1 MVFSTN
7 QVRQLYVALANGQLT
22 NAGDIKVNKTA
33 DGKQLYFTYVG
44 ALGDTMRSDLIDVDK
59 ITSITIKKASDMAKK
74 RVCHLVTLDSNVNGG
89 TPIAGQDY
97 ILRLL
102 FRQYVGMSEANT
114 MNKYGEVHVSGEMTP
129 SDFYKKMAISIVQNC
144 SKDINNL
151 VEVELQTSSST
162 APVSVTTREAD
173 LDGTYTGILI
183 YEGKL
188 VWRLGRVSQGT
199 IPFECQFVDIV
210 YNGDEVEWG
219 KTSLVHAKDKVLPQ
233 GELIADL
240 EYFCM
245 GERGD
250 IYRNM
255 GWPNAIE
262 TKYLVDPTKLYNI
275 ITIHYHYEG
284 TGLSSDKSEKDI
296 QIAAVASSATDYTL
310 ANAIL
315 GEIKTIT
322 GSTVAALS

>member
-59 ITSITIKKASDMAKK
+59 ITSITIEKASDMAKK
-74 RVCHLVTLDSNVNGG
+74 RVCHLVTLDSTINSGNPV
-89 TPIAGQDY
+89 AGQDY

-162 APVSVTTREAD
+162 VPVSVTTREAD

-188 VWRLGRVSQGT
+188 VWRLGRVAQGT
-199 IPFECQFVDIV
+199 IPFECQFVNIV
-210 YNGDEVEWG
+210 YNREEVEWG
-219 KTSLVHAKDKVLPQ
+219 KTSLVPAKNKVLPQ

-310 ANAIL
+310 ANTIL

>member
-7 QVRQLYVALANGQLT
+7 QVRQLYVALAEGQLV
-22 NAGDIKVNKTA
+22 NAGDLKVSKTN
-33 DGKQLYFTYVG
+33 DGKQLYFNYVG

-59 ITSITIKKASDMAKK
+59 ITSITIKKAADMAKK

-151 VEVELQTSSST
+151 VEVELQTSDSSV
-162 APVSVTTREAD
+162 PVTVATKESA
-173 LDGTYTGILI
+173 LSGTYTGILL

-199 IPFECQFVDIV
+199 IPFECQFVDVV
-210 YNGDEVEWG
+210 YNGDEVKWG
-219 KTSLVHAKDKVLPQ
+219 VTSLVPAKDKVLPQ
-233 GELIADL
+233 GELVADL

-275 ITIHYHYEG
+275 ITIHYYYEG

-296 QIAAVASSATDYTL
+296 QIAVVASSNTDYTL
-310 ANAIL
+310 ANTIL
-315 GEIKTIT
+315 GKIQAIT
-322 GSTVAALS
+322 GTSIAELS

>member
-74 RVCHLVTLDSNVNGG
+74 RVCHLVTLDSNINSGNPV
-89 TPIAGQDY
+89 TGQDY

-114 MNKYGEVHVSGEMTP
+114 MNKYGEVHVSREMTP

-210 YNGDEVEWG
+210 YNGEEVEWG
-219 KTSLVHAKDKVLPQ
+219 KTSLVPAKAKVLPQ

>member
-44 ALGDTMRSDLIDVDK
+44 ALGDTMRSDLIDINK
-59 ITSITIKKASDMAKK
+59 ITSITIEKASDMAKK
-74 RVCHLVTLDSNVNGG
+74 RVCHLVTLDSTINSGNPV
-89 TPIAGQDY
+89 TGQDY

-114 MNKYGEVHVSGEMTP
+114 MNKYGEVHINTDMSA

-162 APVSVTTREAD
+162 VPVSVTTREAD

-210 YNGDEVEWG
+210 YNGEEVEWG

>member
-7 QVRQLYVALANGQLT
+7 QVRQLYVALANGHLT

-44 ALGDTMRSDLIDVDK
+44 AMGDTMRSDLIDIDK

-74 RVCHLVTLDSNVNGG
+74 RVCHLVTLDSTINSGNPV
-89 TPIAGQDY
+89 TGQDY

-114 MNKYGEVHVSGEMTP
+114 MNKYGEVHVNTDMSA

-162 APVSVTTREAD
+162 VPVSVTTREAD

-199 IPFECQFVDIV
+199 IPFECQFVNIV
-210 YNGDEVEWG
+210 YNGEEVEWG

>member
-22 NAGDIKVNKTA
+22 NAGDIKVNKTT

-74 RVCHLVTLDSNVNGG
+74 RVCHLVTLDSTINSGNPV
-89 TPIAGQDY
+89 TGQDY

-114 MNKYGEVHVSGEMTP
+114 MNKYGEVHINTDMSA

-162 APVSVTTREAD
+162 VPVSVTTREAD

-219 KTSLVHAKDKVLPQ
+219 KTSLVPAKAKVLPQ

>member
-74 RVCHLVTLDSNVNGG
+74 RVCHLVTLDSNINSGNPV
-89 TPIAGQDY
+89 TGQDY

-114 MNKYGEVHVSGEMTP
+114 MNKYGEVHIDTDMSA

-162 APVSVTTREAD
+162 VPVSVTTREAD
-173 LDGTYTGILI
+173 LSGTYTGILI

-210 YNGDEVEWG
+210 YNGEEVEWG

>member
-44 ALGDTMRSDLIDVDK
+44 AMGDTMRSDLIDVDK

-74 RVCHLVTLDSNVNGG
+74 RVCHLVTLDSNINSGNPV
-89 TPIAGQDY
+89 TGQDY

-114 MNKYGEVHVSGEMTP
+114 MNKYGEVHINTDMSA

-162 APVSVTTREAD
+162 VPVSVTTREAD
-173 LDGTYTGILI
+173 LDGTYTGILMI
-183 YEGKL
+183 
-188 VWRLGRVSQGT
+188 VM
-199 IPFECQFVDIV
+199 FVYCAFGI
-210 YNGDEVEWG
+210 
-219 KTSLVHAKDKVLPQ
+219 
-233 GELIADL
+233 LI
-240 EYFCM
+240 
-245 GERGD
+245 
-250 IYRNM
+250 N
-255 GWPNAIE
+255 
-262 TKYLVDPTKLYNI
+262 LYNR
-275 ITIHYHYEG
+275 
-284 TGLSSDKSEKDI
+284 KFFSEM
-296 QIAAVASSATDYTL
+296 TDF
-310 ANAIL
+310 
-315 GEIKTIT
+315 
-322 GSTVAALS
+322 

>member
-7 QVRQLYVALANGQLT
+7 QVRQLYVALANGHLT

-44 ALGDTMRSDLIDVDK
+44 AMGDTMRSDLIDIDK

-74 RVCHLVTLDSNVNGG
+74 RVCHLVTLDSTINSGNPV
-89 TPIAGQDY
+89 TGQDY

-114 MNKYGEVHVSGEMTP
+114 MNKYGEVHINTDMNA

-162 APVSVTTREAD
+162 VPVSVTTREAD

-199 IPFECQFVDIV
+199 IPFECQFVNIV
-210 YNGDEVEWG
+210 YNGEEVEWG

>member
-22 NAGDIKVNKTA
+22 NAGDLKVNKTA

-44 ALGDTMRSDLIDVDK
+44 AMGDTMRSDLIDIDK
-59 ITSITIKKASDMAKK
+59 ITSITIEKASDMAKK
-74 RVCHLVTLDSNVNGG
+74 RVCHLVTLDSTINSGNPV
-89 TPIAGQDY
+89 TGQDY

-114 MNKYGEVHVSGEMTP
+114 MNKYGEVHINTDMSA

-151 VEVELQTSSST
+151 VEVELQTSNST
-162 APVSVTTREAD
+162 VPVSVTTREAD
-173 LDGTYTGILI
+173 LGGTYTGILI

-210 YNGDEVEWG
+210 YNGDEVKWG

-262 TKYLVDPTKLYNI
+262 TKYLVDPTNLYNI

>member
-44 ALGDTMRSDLIDVDK
+44 AMGDTMRSDLIDIDK
-59 ITSITIKKASDMAKK
+59 ITSITINKASDMAKK
-74 RVCHLVTLDSNVNGG
+74 RVCHLVTLDSTINSGNPV
-89 TPIAGQDY
+89 TGQDY

-114 MNKYGEVHVSGEMTP
+114 MNKYGEVHINTDMSA

-151 VEVELQTSSST
+151 VEVELQTSNST
-162 APVSVTTREAD
+162 VPVSVTTREAD
-173 LDGTYTGILI
+173 LGGTYTGILI

-210 YNGDEVEWG
+210 YNGDEVKWG

>member
-22 NAGDIKVNKTA
+22 NAGDIKVNKTT

-74 RVCHLVTLDSNVNGG
+74 RVCHLVTLDSTINSGNPV
-89 TPIAGQDY
+89 TGQDY

-114 MNKYGEVHVSGEMTP
+114 MNKYGEVHINTDMSA

-162 APVSVTTREAD
+162 VPVSVTTREAD

-210 YNGDEVEWG
+210 YNGEEVEWG
-219 KTSLVHAKDKVLPQ
+219 KTSLVPAKAKVLPQ

>member
-74 RVCHLVTLDSNVNGG
+74 RVCHLVTLDSNINSGNPV
-89 TPIAGQDY
+89 TGQDY

-210 YNGDEVEWG
+210 YNGEEVEWG
-219 KTSLVHAKDKVLPQ
+219 KTSLVPAKDKVLPQ

>member
-7 QVRQLYVALANGQLT
+7 QVRQLYVALAEGQLV
-22 NAGDIKVNKTA
+22 NAGDLKVSKTN
-33 DGKQLYFTYVG
+33 DGKQLYFNYVG

-59 ITSITIKKASDMAKK
+59 ITSITIKKAADMAKK

-162 APVSVTTREAD
+162 VPVSVTTREAD
-173 LDGTYTGILI
+173 LGGTYTGILI

-210 YNGDEVEWG
+210 YNGEEVEWG
-219 KTSLVHAKDKVLPQ
+219 KTSLVPAKAKVLPQ
-233 GELIADL
+233 GELVADL

-275 ITIHYHYEG
+275 ITIHYYYEG

-296 QIAAVASSATDYTL
+296 QIAVVASSNTDYTL
-310 ANAIL
+310 ANNIL
-315 GEIKTIT
+315 GKIQAIT
-322 GSTVAALS
+322 GTSIAELS

>member
-7 QVRQLYVALANGQLT
+7 QVRQLYVALAEGQLV
-22 NAGDIKVNKTA
+22 NAGDLKVSKTN

-74 RVCHLVTLDSNVNGG
+74 RVCHLVTLDSNVNSGNPV
-89 TPIAGQDY
+89 TGQDY

-114 MNKYGEVHVSGEMTP
+114 MNKYGEVHINTDMSA

-162 APVSVTTREAD
+162 VPVSVTTREAD
-173 LDGTYTGILI
+173 LGGTYTGILI

-210 YNGDEVEWG
+210 YNGEEVEWG
-219 KTSLVHAKDKVLPQ
+219 KTSLVPAKAKVLPQ

-310 ANAIL
+310 ANTIL
-315 GEIKTIT
+315 GEIQAIT
-322 GSTVAALS
+322 GTSVANLE

>member
-22 NAGDIKVNKTA
+22 NAGDLKVNKTT

-44 ALGDTMRSDLIDVDK
+44 AMGDTMRSDLIDIDK
-59 ITSITIKKASDMAKK
+59 ITSITIKKASAMAKK
-74 RVCHLVTLDSNVNGG
+74 RVCHLVTLDSAVNDGK
-89 TPIAGQDY
+89 PITGQDY

-114 MNKYGEVHVSGEMTP
+114 MNKYGEVHVATDMTA
-129 SDFYKKMAISIVQNC
+129 SDFYKKMAISVVQNC

-151 VEVELQTSSST
+151 VEVELQTSDST
-162 APVSVTTREAD
+162 VPVSITTREAD
-173 LDGTYTGILI
+173 LGGTYTGILI

-199 IPFECQFVDIV
+199 IPFECQFVDVV
-210 YNGDEVEWG
+210 YNGDEVKWG
-219 KTSLVHAKDKVLPQ
+219 VTSLVPTKDKALPQ

-262 TKYLVDPTKLYNI
+262 TKYLVDPTKTYDV

-296 QIAAVASSATDYTL
+296 QIAALKANDTDYTL

>member
-22 NAGDIKVNKTA
+22 NAGDLKVNKTT

-44 ALGDTMRSDLIDVDK
+44 AMGDTMRSDLIDVDK

-74 RVCHLVTLDSNVNGG
+74 RVCHLVTLDSTINGG
-89 TPIAGQDY
+89 NPVTGQDY

-114 MNKYGEVHVSGEMTP
+114 MNKYGEVHINTDMSA

-151 VEVELQTSSST
+151 VEVELQTSNST
-162 APVSVTTREAD
+162 VPVSVTTREAD
-173 LDGTYTGILI
+173 LGGTYTGILI

-296 QIAAVASSATDYTL
+296 QIAAVASSNTDYTL
-310 ANAIL
+310 ANTIL
-315 GEIKTIT
+315 GEIQAIT
-322 GSTVAALS
+322 GTSVAELA

>member
-7 QVRQLYVALANGQLT
+7 QVRQLYVALANGHLT

-44 ALGDTMRSDLIDVDK
+44 ALGDTMRSDLIDIDK

-74 RVCHLVTLDSNVNGG
+74 RVCHLVTLDSTINSGNPV
-89 TPIAGQDY
+89 TGQDY

-114 MNKYGEVHVSGEMTP
+114 MNKYGEVHINTDMSA

-162 APVSVTTREAD
+162 VPVSVTTREAD

-210 YNGDEVEWG
+210 YNGEEVEWG
-219 KTSLVHAKDKVLPQ
+219 KTSLVPAKDKVLPQ

>member
-22 NAGDIKVNKTA
+22 NAGDLKVNKTT

-44 ALGDTMRSDLIDVDK
+44 AMGDTMRSDLIDVDK

-74 RVCHLVTLDSNVNGG
+74 RVCHLVTLDSTINGG
-89 TPIAGQDY
+89 NPVTGQDY

-114 MNKYGEVHVSGEMTP
+114 MNKYGEVHINTDMSA

-151 VEVELQTSSST
+151 VEVELQTSSSPV
-162 APVSVTTREAD
+162 PVSVTTREAD
-173 LDGTYTGILI
+173 LGGTYTGILI

-210 YNGDEVEWG
+210 YNGDVVQWG

-296 QIAAVASSATDYTL
+296 QIAAVASSNTDYTL
-310 ANAIL
+310 ANTIL
-315 GEIKTIT
+315 GEIQAIT
-322 GSTVAALS
+322 GTSVAELA

>member
-74 RVCHLVTLDSNVNGG
+74 RVCHLVTLDSNINSGNPV
-89 TPIAGQDY
+89 TGQDY

-114 MNKYGEVHVSGEMTP
+114 MNKYGEVHINTDMSA

-210 YNGDEVEWG
+210 YNGEEVEWG
-219 KTSLVHAKDKVLPQ
+219 KTSLVPAKAKVLPQ

-296 QIAAVASSATDYTL
+296 QIAAVASNATDYTL

>member
-7 QVRQLYVALANGQLT
+7 QVRQLYVALAEGQLV
-22 NAGDIKVNKTA
+22 NAGDLKVSKTN
-33 DGKQLYFTYVG
+33 DGKQLYFNYVG

-59 ITSITIKKASDMAKK
+59 ITSITIKKAADMAKK

-151 VEVELQTSSST
+151 VEVELQTSDSSV
-162 APVSVTTREAD
+162 PVTVATKESA
-173 LDGTYTGILI
+173 LSGTYTGILL

-199 IPFECQFVDIV
+199 IPFECQFVDVV
-210 YNGDEVEWG
+210 YNGDEVKWG
-219 KTSLVHAKDKVLPQ
+219 VTSLVPAKDKVLPQ

-255 GWPNAIE
+255 EWPNAIE

-275 ITIHYHYEG
+275 ITIHYYYEG

-296 QIAAVASSATDYTL
+296 QIAVVASSSTDYTL
-310 ANAIL
+310 ANNIL
-315 GEIKTIT
+315 GKIQAIT
-322 GSTVAALS
+322 GTSIAELS

>member
-7 QVRQLYVALANGQLT
+7 QVRQLYVALAEGQLV
-22 NAGDIKVNKTA
+22 NAGDLKVSKTN
-33 DGKQLYFTYVG
+33 DGKQLYFNYVG

-59 ITSITIKKASDMAKK
+59 ITSITIKKAADMAKK

-151 VEVELQTSSST
+151 VEVELQTSDSSV
-162 APVSVTTREAD
+162 PVTVATKESA
-173 LDGTYTGILI
+173 LSGTYTGILL

-199 IPFECQFVDIV
+199 IPFECQFVDVV
-210 YNGDEVEWG
+210 YNGDEVKWG
-219 KTSLVHAKDKVLPQ
+219 ATSLVPAKDKVLPQ
-233 GELIADL
+233 GELVADL

-275 ITIHYHYEG
+275 ITIHYYYEG

-296 QIAAVASSATDYTL
+296 QIAVVASSSTDYTL
-310 ANAIL
+310 ANTIL
-315 GEIKTIT
+315 GKIQAIT
-322 GSTVAALS
+322 GTSIAELS

>member
-74 RVCHLVTLDSNVNGG
+74 RVCHLVTLDSNINSGNPV
-89 TPIAGQDY
+89 TGQDY

-114 MNKYGEVHVSGEMTP
+114 MNKYGEVHINTDMSA

-199 IPFECQFVDIV
+199 IPFECQFVDVV
-210 YNGDEVEWG
+210 YNGEEVEWG
-219 KTSLVHAKDKVLPQ
+219 KTSLVPAKDKVLPQ

-296 QIAAVASSATDYTL
+296 QIAAVASNATDYTL
-310 ANAIL
+310 ANTIL

>member
-22 NAGDIKVNKTA
+22 NAGDIKVNKTT

-74 RVCHLVTLDSNVNGG
+74 RVCHLVTLDSNINSGNPV
-89 TPIAGQDY
+89 TGQDY

-114 MNKYGEVHVSGEMTP
+114 MNKYGEVHINTDMSA

-162 APVSVTTREAD
+162 VPVSVTTREAD
-173 LDGTYTGILI
+173 LSGTYTGILI

-199 IPFECQFVDIV
+199 IPFECQFVDVV
-210 YNGDEVEWG
+210 YNGNEVKWG
-219 KTSLVHAKDKVLPQ
+219 KTSLVPAKAKVLPQ

>member
-7 QVRQLYVALANGQLT
+7 QVRQLYVALAEGQLV
-22 NAGDIKVNKTA
+22 NAGDLKVSKTN
-33 DGKQLYFTYVG
+33 DGKQLYFNYVG

-59 ITSITIKKASDMAKK
+59 ITSITIKKAADMAKK

-151 VEVELQTSSST
+151 VEVELQTSDSSV
-162 APVSVTTREAD
+162 PVTVATKESA
-173 LDGTYTGILI
+173 LSGTYTGILL

-199 IPFECQFVDIV
+199 IPFECQFVDVV
-210 YNGDEVEWG
+210 YNGDEVKWG
-219 KTSLVHAKDKVLPQ
+219 TTSLVPAKDKVLPQ
-233 GELIADL
+233 GELVADL

-275 ITIHYHYEG
+275 ITIHYYYEG

-296 QIAAVASSATDYTL
+296 QIAVVASNSTDYTL
-310 ANAIL
+310 ANTIL
-315 GEIKTIT
+315 GKIQAIT
-322 GSTVAALS
+322 GTSIAELS

>member
-59 ITSITIKKASDMAKK
+59 ITSITIEKASDMAKK
-74 RVCHLVTLDSNVNGG
+74 RVCHLVTLDSNINSGNPV
-89 TPIAGQDY
+89 TGQDY

-114 MNKYGEVHVSGEMTP
+114 MNKYGEVHINTDMSA

-162 APVSVTTREAD
+162 VPVSVTTREAN
-173 LDGTYTGILI
+173 LSGTYTGILI

-210 YNGDEVEWG
+210 YNGEEVEWG

-310 ANAIL
+310 ANTIL

>member
-22 NAGDIKVNKTA
+22 NAGDLKVNKTT

-44 ALGDTMRSDLIDVDK
+44 AMGDTMRSDLIDIDK
-59 ITSITIKKASDMAKK
+59 ITSITIKKASAMAKK
-74 RVCHLVTLDSNVNGG
+74 RVCHLVTLDSAVNDGK
-89 TPIAGQDY
+89 PITGQDY

-114 MNKYGEVHVSGEMTP
+114 MNKYGEVHVATDMTA
-129 SDFYKKMAISIVQNC
+129 SDFYKKMAISVVQNC

-151 VEVELQTSSST
+151 VEVELQTSDST
-162 APVSVTTREAD
+162 VPVSITTKEAD
-173 LDGTYTGILI
+173 LGGTYTGILI

-199 IPFECQFVDIV
+199 IPFECQFVDVV
-210 YNGDEVEWG
+210 YNGDEVKWG
-219 KTSLVHAKDKVLPQ
+219 VTSLVPTKDKALPQ

-262 TKYLVDPTKLYNI
+262 TKYLVDPTKTYDV

-296 QIAAVASSATDYTL
+296 QIAALKANDTDYTL

>member
-44 ALGDTMRSDLIDVDK
+44 AMGDTMRSDLIDVDK
-59 ITSITIKKASDMAKK
+59 ITSITIEKASDMAKK
-74 RVCHLVTLDSNVNGG
+74 RVCHLVTLDSTINGG
-89 TPIAGQDY
+89 NPVTGQDY

-114 MNKYGEVHVSGEMTP
+114 MNKYGEVHINTDMSA

-162 APVSVTTREAD
+162 VPVSVTTREAD

-210 YNGDEVEWG
+210 YNGEEVKWG
-219 KTSLVHAKDKVLPQ
+219 KTSLVPAKDKVLPQ

>member
-59 ITSITIKKASDMAKK
+59 ITSITIQKASDMAKK
-74 RVCHLVTLDSNVNGG
+74 RVCHLVTLDSTINSGNPV
-89 TPIAGQDY
+89 TGQDY

-114 MNKYGEVHVSGEMTP
+114 MNKYGEVHINTDMSA

-162 APVSVTTREAD
+162 VPVSVTTREAD

-210 YNGDEVEWG
+210 YNGEEVEWG
-219 KTSLVHAKDKVLPQ
+219 KTSLVPAKYKVLPQ

-296 QIAAVASSATDYTL
+296 QIAAVASNATDYTL
-310 ANAIL
+310 ANTIL
-315 GEIKTIT
+315 GEIQAIT
-322 GSTVAALS
+322 GTSVDDLE

>member
-89 TPIAGQDY
+89 TPIVGQDY

-114 MNKYGEVHVSGEMTP
+114 MNKYGEVHINTDMSA

-162 APVSVTTREAD
+162 VPVSVTTREAD
-173 LDGTYTGILI
+173 LGGTYTGILI

>member
-22 NAGDIKVNKTA
+22 NAGDLKVNKTD

-44 ALGDTMRSDLIDVDK
+44 AMGDTMRSDLIDVDK
-59 ITSITIKKASDMAKK
+59 ITSITVQKASAMAKK
-74 RVCHLVTLDSNVNGG
+74 RVCHLVTLDSAVNGG
-89 TPIAGQDY
+89 TPITGQDY

-114 MNKYGEVHVSGEMTP
+114 MNKYGEVHVATDMSA
-129 SDFYKKMAISIVQNC
+129 SDFYKKMAISVVQNC

-151 VEVELQTSSST
+151 VEVELQTADST
-162 APVSVTTREAD
+162 VPVSITTKEKD
-173 LDGTYTGILI
+173 LGGTYTGILI

-199 IPFECQFVDIV
+199 IPFECQFVDVV
-210 YNGDEVEWG
+210 YNGDDVKWG
-219 KTSLVHAKDKVLPQ
+219 VTSLVPEKDKALPQ

-250 IYRNM
+250 TYRNM

-262 TKYLVDPTKLYNI
+262 TKYLVDPTKTYDI

-296 QIAAVASSATDYTL
+296 QIAAVKANDTDYTL

>member
-44 ALGDTMRSDLIDVDK
+44 AMGDTMRSDLIDIDK

-74 RVCHLVTLDSNVNGG
+74 RVCHLVTLDSTINGG
-89 TPIAGQDY
+89 NPVTGQDY

-114 MNKYGEVHVSGEMTP
+114 MNKYGEVHIDTDMNA

-162 APVSVTTREAD
+162 VPVSVTTREAD

-210 YNGDEVEWG
+210 YNGEEVKWG

>member
-44 ALGDTMRSDLIDVDK
+44 AMGDTMRSDLIDVDK

-74 RVCHLVTLDSNVNGG
+74 RVCHLVTLDSTINGG
-89 TPIAGQDY
+89 NPVTGQDY

-114 MNKYGEVHVSGEMTP
+114 MNKYGEVHINTDMSA

-144 SKDINNL
+144 SEDINNL
-151 VEVELQTSSST
+151 VEVELQTSNST
-162 APVSVTTREAD
+162 VPVSVTTREAD
-173 LDGTYTGILI
+173 LGGTYTGILI

-210 YNGDEVEWG
+210 YNGEEVKWG

-322 GSTVAALS
+322 GSTVAELS

>member
-59 ITSITIKKASDMAKK
+59 ITSITIEKASDMAKK
-74 RVCHLVTLDSNVNGG
+74 RVCHLVTLDSTINSGNPV
-89 TPIAGQDY
+89 TGQDY

-114 MNKYGEVHVSGEMTP
+114 MNKYGEVHINTDMSA

-162 APVSVTTREAD
+162 VPVSVTTREAD

-199 IPFECQFVDIV
+199 IPFECQFVNIV
-210 YNGDEVEWG
+210 YNGEEVEWG
-219 KTSLVHAKDKVLPQ
+219 KTSLVPAKNKVLPQ

-296 QIAAVASSATDYTL
+296 QIAAVASSKTDYTL
-310 ANAIL
+310 ANTIL
-315 GEIKTIT
+315 GEIQAIT
-322 GSTVAALS
+322 GTSVAELA

>member
-44 ALGDTMRSDLIDVDK
+44 AMGDTMRSDLIDVDK
-59 ITSITIKKASDMAKK
+59 ITSITIEKASDMAKK
-74 RVCHLVTLDSNVNGG
+74 RVCHLVTLDSTINGG
-89 TPIAGQDY
+89 NPVTGQDY

-114 MNKYGEVHVSGEMTP
+114 MNKYGEVHINTDMSA

-151 VEVELQTSSST
+151 VEVELQTSNST
-162 APVSVTTREAD
+162 VPVSVTTREKD
-173 LDGTYTGILI
+173 LGGTYTGILI

-210 YNGDEVEWG
+210 YNGEEVKWG
-219 KTSLVHAKDKVLPQ
+219 TTSLVHAKDKVLPQ

-296 QIAAVASSATDYTL
+296 QIAAVASNATDYTL
-310 ANAIL
+310 ANTIL
-315 GEIKTIT
+315 GEIQAIT
-322 GSTVAALS
+322 GTSVDDLE

>member
-7 QVRQLYVALANGQLT
+7 QVRQLYVALAEGQLV
-22 NAGDIKVNKTA
+22 NAGDLKVSKTN
-33 DGKQLYFTYVG
+33 DGKQLYFNYVG

-59 ITSITIKKASDMAKK
+59 ITSITIKKAADMAKK

-151 VEVELQTSSST
+151 VEVELQTSDSSV
-162 APVSVTTREAD
+162 PVTVATKESA
-173 LDGTYTGILI
+173 LSGTYTGILL

-199 IPFECQFVDIV
+199 IPFECQFVDVV
-210 YNGDEVEWG
+210 YNGDEVKWG
-219 KTSLVHAKDKVLPQ
+219 VTSLVPGRDKVRPQ
-233 GELIADL
+233 GELVADL

-275 ITIHYHYEG
+275 ITIHYYYEG

-296 QIAAVASSATDYTL
+296 QIAVVASSNTDYTL
-310 ANAIL
+310 ANNIL
-315 GEIKTIT
+315 GKIQAIT
-322 GSTVAALS
+322 GTSIAELS

>member
-7 QVRQLYVALANGQLT
+7 QVRQLYVALAEGQLV
-22 NAGDIKVNKTA
+22 NAGDLKVSKTN
-33 DGKQLYFTYVG
+33 DGKQLYFNYVG

-59 ITSITIKKASDMAKK
+59 ITSITIKKAADMAKK

-151 VEVELQTSSST
+151 VEVELQTSDSSV
-162 APVSVTTREAD
+162 PVTVATKESA
-173 LDGTYTGILI
+173 LSGTYTGILL

-210 YNGDEVEWG
+210 YNGEEVEWG
-219 KTSLVHAKDKVLPQ
+219 KTSLVPAKAKVLPQ
-233 GELIADL
+233 GELVADL

-275 ITIHYHYEG
+275 ITIHYYYEG

-296 QIAAVASSATDYTL
+296 QIAVVASSNTDYTL
-310 ANAIL
+310 ANNIL
-315 GEIKTIT
+315 GKIQAIT
-322 GSTVAALS
+322 GTSIAELS

>member
-74 RVCHLVTLDSNVNGG
+74 RVCHLVTLDSNINSGNPV
-89 TPIAGQDY
+89 TGQDY

-114 MNKYGEVHVSGEMTP
+114 MNKYGEVHINTDMSA

-210 YNGDEVEWG
+210 YNGEEVEWG
-219 KTSLVHAKDKVLPQ
+219 KTSLVPAKAKVLPQ

-296 QIAAVASSATDYTL
+296 QIAAVASNATDYTL
-310 ANAIL
+310 ANTIL

>member
-22 NAGDIKVNKTA
+22 NAGDIKVNKTT

-74 RVCHLVTLDSNVNGG
+74 RVCHLVTLDSNVNSGNPV
-89 TPIAGQDY
+89 TGQDY

-114 MNKYGEVHVSGEMTP
+114 MNKYGEVHINTDMSA

-162 APVSVTTREAD
+162 VPVSVTTREAD
-173 LDGTYTGILI
+173 LGGTYTGILI

-210 YNGDEVEWG
+210 YKGQEVEWG
-219 KTSLVHAKDKVLPQ
+219 KTSLVPAKAKVLPQ

>member
-74 RVCHLVTLDSNVNGG
+74 RVCHLVTLDSNINSGNPV
-89 TPIAGQDY
+89 TGQDY

-114 MNKYGEVHVSGEMTP
+114 MNKYGEVHINTDMSA

-162 APVSVTTREAD
+162 VPVSVTTREAD
-173 LDGTYTGILI
+173 LSGTYTGILI